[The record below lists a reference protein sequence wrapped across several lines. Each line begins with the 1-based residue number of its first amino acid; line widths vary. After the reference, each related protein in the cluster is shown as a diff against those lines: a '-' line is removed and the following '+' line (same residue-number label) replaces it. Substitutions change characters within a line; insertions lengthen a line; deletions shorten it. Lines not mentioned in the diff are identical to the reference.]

1 MILTGLPEPSPEGWD
16 MNIRT
21 VACVL
26 ALLVVLCAPAL
37 AHHGAAAYDRSITL
51 TLKATV
57 TEFVFR
63 NPHIIISFDAP
74 DDAGKIVHWT
84 AEGGSSS
91 GLARR
96 GWTYKTLK
104 AGDQVTVVGNPA
116 RGMEGKETRVMALT
130 RVILSNGQV
139 VGQQTLNP

>member
-1 MILTGLPEPSPEGWD
+1 
-16 MNIRT
+16 MNVSR
-21 VACVL
+21 ALVL
-26 ALLVVLCAPAL
+26 LAVLSAGRVVT
-37 AHHGAAAYDRSITL
+37 AHHGAAAYDRSVTL

-74 DDAGKIVHWT
+74 DDNGKIVHWS

-96 GWTYKTLK
+96 GWTWKTLK

-116 RGMEGKETRVMALT
+116 RGMEGKEARVMAMT
-130 RVILSNGQV
+130 RVILPNGEI
-139 VGQQTLNP
+139 VGQQTLTPEPGEGAPK

>member
-1 MILTGLPEPSPEGWD
+1 
-16 MNIRT
+16 MNVRS
-21 VACVL
+21 V
-26 ALLVVLCAPAL
+26 VVLLAVLLSGDAVF
-37 AHHGAAAYDRSITL
+37 AHHGAAAYDRSVTL

-57 TEFVFR
+57 TEFVFK

-74 DDAGKIVHWT
+74 DDNGKIVHWS

-96 GWTYKTLK
+96 GWTWKTLK

-116 RGMEGKETRVMALT
+116 RGMEGKEARVMALT
-130 RVILSNGQV
+130 RVILPNGEV
-139 VGQQTLNP
+139 VGQQTLTPGPEEGAQK

>member
-1 MILTGLPEPSPEGWD
+1 MCMSGSTNRIAFPSRSCRSMILTGSPEPSPEGWD

-21 VACVL
+21 VACML
-26 ALLVVLCAPAL
+26 ALLVVFCAPAL

-104 AGDQVTVVGNPA
+104 VGDQRSEEHTSELPSHSF
-116 RGMEGKETRVMALT
+116 
-130 RVILSNGQV
+130 IS
-139 VGQQTLNP
+139 

>member
-1 MILTGLPEPSPEGWD
+1 MTRGIV
-16 MNIRT
+16 T
-21 VACVL
+21 VVAVSLAVL
-26 ALLVVLCAPAL
+26 SAYGSAF
-37 AHHGAAAYDRSITL
+37 AHHGASAYDRTVTL

-57 TEFVFR
+57 TEFIFR

-74 DDAGKIVHWT
+74 DDAGKVIHWV

-96 GWTYKTLK
+96 GWTYKTVK

-116 RGMEGKETRVMALT
+116 KGMEGKDKRVMAMS
-130 RVILSNGQV
+130 RVILANGQV
-139 VGQQTLNP
+139 VGQQSITVP

>member
-1 MILTGLPEPSPEGWD
+1 MKRWTLTFLSLP
-16 MNIRT
+16 
-21 VACVL
+21 L
-26 ALLVVLCAPAL
+26 AFLSLCGSAF
-37 AHHGAAAYDRSITL
+37 AHHGASAYDRTVTL
-51 TLKATV
+51 TLKATI

-63 NPHIIISFDAP
+63 NPHIIVSFDAP
-74 DDAGKIVHWT
+74 DDAGQIIHWV

-116 RGMEGKETRVMALT
+116 KGMESKDQRVMAMT
-130 RVILSNGQV
+130 KVILANGQV
-139 VGQQTLNP
+139 VGQQTLTP